1 MASVLRDLRIAARRL
16 RAAPAFTAVAVLTL
30 AFGIG
35 ATAAIFTVVEDVLL
49 RPLPFAHPE
58 RLVRVTAA
66 FRRLGVDDGGLSPK
80 ELFDYR
86 DRAGVFDEIAGVW
99 PITANLTGTSQPER
113 VETLLASPNYFQIL
127 GARPQIGRLFGPAD
141 YQPGIAPVVV
151 ISDGLWRRGF
161 GADPQA
167 LGRTLRIDM
176 DVYQIIGV
184 TERDFRHPA
193 LTLET
198 DVDVW
203 APSGW
208 IASPFQPSTHSSRFL
223 PAAIGRLKPGLTLE
237 AARARLET
245 FGAALRRDFP
255 LDYPDRAGWMPRL
268 LPLKEDLIASA
279 RPSLLIVM
287 ASVVFVLIIACANI
301 ANLQLARAAGRA
313 REIAVRRALGASA
326 TRVIRE
332 QLAESLLLACA
343 GGGAGIVLSLWALDL
358 LLQLAPASLPRRA
371 EVGVDWT
378 VLAFGIA
385 VSLLTALVFGLVPAV
400 QASNPAIQQVLRG
413 TGRASAGRGHARVRR
428 ALIMLECAI
437 AVVLLVSGALLV
449 RSFWHLQRVDPG
461 FYAGSVTAGRVWLP
475 QPNDPAQGPYFTQ
488 QARARVFRD
497 LLGRLRPFGE
507 AAALATTEPMSGAP
521 LSTFTVEGWP
531 EDATEVATAQGT
543 FVTSDYFA
551 TLGIPL
557 VRGRLLDSRD
567 DEAHPR
573 TILVNETMAR
583 TYWPNQDPV
592 GKRIRTIGRGGR
604 RPADGAPWI
613 TVVGVVGDTRNNGLD
628 RPVPPQ
634 MYGSMLQVS
643 SLSIVVL
650 LKAQDD
656 IDVADVLRRE
666 VRAVDADLPV
676 YGVRSLDDLLARAT
690 ASRRFAML
698 LVGLFG
704 LAALILSALGIY
716 GVIAYTVSQ
725 QRQELGIRL
734 ALGAAPAAVLRMVLL
749 EGLRLT
755 TIGVA
760 CGIVAAV
767 ATARLLS
774 GLLFGVGPNDPL
786 TFAAIALLLAAV
798 ALAACWIPARR
809 AASVDPLT
817 ALRQEC

>member
-461 FYAGSVTAGRVWLP
+461 FYAGGVTAGRVWLP

-507 AAALATTEPMSGAP
+507 AVALATSEPMSGAP
-521 LSTFTVEGWP
+521 LRYVYGRRMAGRRDGGRDRAGHVRDQRLFRHAWDSPRPRPPSRFARRRGPPAGDPGQRNHGANVL
-531 EDATEVATAQGT
+531 AQPGPCRQA
-543 FVTSDYFA
+543 D
-551 TLGIPL
+551 PHH
-557 VRGRLLDSRD
+557 R
-567 DEAHPR
+567 PR
-573 TILVNETMAR
+573 WAAA
-583 TYWPNQDPV
+583 
-592 GKRIRTIGRGGR
+592 GGR
-604 RPADGAPWI
+604 RAMDHGCRRRGRHPEQRPRSTGPA
-613 TVVGVVGDTRNNGLD
+613 
-628 RPVPPQ
+628 
-634 MYGSMLQVS
+634 
-643 SLSIVVL
+643 
-650 LKAQDD
+650 
-656 IDVADVLRRE
+656 ADVRLDAAGFE
-666 VRAVDADLPV
+666 PVD
-676 YGVRSLDDLLARAT
+676 RS
-690 ASRRFAML
+690 
-698 LVGLFG
+698 
-704 LAALILSALGIY
+704 AA
-716 GVIAYTVSQ
+716 
-725 QRQELGIRL
+725 E
-734 ALGAAPAAVLRMVLL
+734 GA
-749 EGLRLT
+749 G
-755 TIGVA
+755 
-760 CGIVAAV
+760 
-767 ATARLLS
+767 
-774 GLLFGVGPNDPL
+774 
-786 TFAAIALLLAAV
+786 
-798 ALAACWIPARR
+798 
-809 AASVDPLT
+809 
-817 ALRQEC
+817 